1 MNKDIEEALANLKKE
16 LYNLEEVKTY
26 FACKKAILEDEHLKE
41 TNELMRTHQKKMV
54 EAINDPQVHQQEKE
68 KYLFYKEIYDN
79 HPVVITYENAKKDV
93 YDILKQISNI
103 IND

>member
-1 MNKDIEEALANLKKE
+1 
-16 LYNLEEVKTY
+16 
-26 FACKKAILEDEHLKE
+26 
-41 TNELMRTHQKKMV
+41 MV